1 MAHRMMT
8 SSNQCRKQDR
18 AKNKS
23 DRTRENGC
31 VGLVLVSAGPVWGTC
46 LEVNWM
52 FQMELR
58 DAVVMITGA
67 SSGIGKATARAAS
80 TAGAKLILLARR
92 KDRLAA
98 LAAELGTA
106 LAVECDVTR
115 PEQVE
120 AAVRAGIKEFGQIDV
135 LVNNAGQGLYANIG
149 DIAADDFKAA
159 LDLNA
164 VAPLVTMQAVIPG
177 MRERGRGSIINV
189 SSGATLAV
197 YAGSAAYTSSKAAL
211 NMLSRVARLELADDG
226 IVVSTIHP
234 SITSTEFYGSVR
246 SGGGL
251 AETQEADT
259 RSIAHSPDF
268 VADAILALVRSGE
281 AERDLVPEEFGGS
294 LKG

>member
-1 MAHRMMT
+1 
-8 SSNQCRKQDR
+8 
-18 AKNKS
+18 
-23 DRTRENGC
+23 
-31 VGLVLVSAGPVWGTC
+31 
-46 LEVNWM
+46 
-52 FQMELR
+52 
-58 DAVVMITGA
+58 MITGA
-67 SSGIGKATARAAS
+67 SSGIGEATARAAS
-80 TAGAKLILLARR
+80 TAGAKLVLLARR

-120 AAVRAGIKEFGQIDV
+120 AAVRAGIEEFGQIDV

-149 DIAADDFKAA
+149 DIAADDFKAV

-226 IVVSTIHP
+226 DRSLHDP
-234 SITSTEFYGSVR
+234 SLDHQYRILRRRKVR
-246 SGGGL
+246 RRLGRNAGG
-251 AETQEADT
+251 
-259 RSIAHSPDF
+259 
-268 VADAILALVRSGE
+268 
-281 AERDLVPEEFGGS
+281 
-294 LKG
+294 

>member
-1 MAHRMMT
+1 
-8 SSNQCRKQDR
+8 
-18 AKNKS
+18 
-23 DRTRENGC
+23 
-31 VGLVLVSAGPVWGTC
+31 
-46 LEVNWM
+46 
-52 FQMELR
+52 MELR